1 MRELNIKQKKLI
13 EQWAKENNQIY
24 SYNNLS
30 VEQWDK
36 LVNIND
42 NEMLAINT
50 NRYIMDIKM
59 RDWIGYT
66 NKSKPSKNIIKE
78 RI

>member
-13 EQWAKENNQIY
+13 EQWVKENNDIY

-30 VEQWDK
+30 TEQWDR

-42 NEMLAINT
+42 NEMLAQNT

-59 RDWIGYT
+59 RD
-66 NKSKPSKNIIKE
+66 
-78 RI
+78 